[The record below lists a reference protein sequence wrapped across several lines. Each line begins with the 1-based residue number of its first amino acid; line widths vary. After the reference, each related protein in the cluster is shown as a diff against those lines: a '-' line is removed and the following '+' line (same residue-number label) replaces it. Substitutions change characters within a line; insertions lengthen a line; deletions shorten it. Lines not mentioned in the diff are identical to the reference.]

1 MSALK
6 SSQAAVRSLRK
17 MESTEVEQ
25 SKTREFPQ
33 KITLLLPS
41 YLLSLMSLLR
51 SILAECRC
59 FPLAFVLAQNLSP
72 AAWHAAVSGRV
83 GCLVEI
89 SLPLLVAVCW
99 KLCEMFEHP
108 A

>member
-6 SSQAAVRSLRK
+6 SSQAAMRSLRK
-17 MESTEVEQ
+17 MKNTEVEQ

-59 FPLAFVLAQNLSP
+59 FPTGFCLSP
-72 AAWHAAVSGRV
+72 EFKSRSLACRCVWKSGVLGRDFIATTGGSV
-83 GCLVEI
+83 LETARDV
-89 SLPLLVAVCW
+89 
-99 KLCEMFEHP
+99 
-108 A
+108 